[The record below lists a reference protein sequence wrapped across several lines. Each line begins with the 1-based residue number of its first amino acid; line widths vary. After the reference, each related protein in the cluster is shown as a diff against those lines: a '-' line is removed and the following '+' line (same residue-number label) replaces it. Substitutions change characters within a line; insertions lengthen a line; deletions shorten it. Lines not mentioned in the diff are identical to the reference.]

1 MARKGG
7 FLKGIVASAATYA
20 VKTAVDIA
28 ANPENMQK
36 VAQLVSEQQ
45 VGSKLKQAAASMH
58 LPAVLSPSAR
68 VAKQLD
74 AIEETLEQY
83 ADQFPVNAPVERWKS
98 TLQSLHL
105 MDTMNRSTTGSE
117 HKIRLEK
124 LQTQTEALFN
134 EIFQALDS
142 GDDRR
147 LTTSPL
153 LSYLFPATPKRI
165 DASAGRILLPS
176 GFEGKNH
183 DRRRFQRT
191 HPIRRRRR

>member
-1 MARKGG
+1 MTRKGG

-45 VGSKLKQAAASMH
+45 VGSKLKQAAANIH
-58 LPAVLSPSAR
+58 LPAALSPSAR

-74 AIEETLEQY
+74 AIEEALEDG
-83 ADQFPVNAPVERWKS
+83 DQFPVNAPVERWKS
-98 TLQSLHL
+98 TLQSLRL

-124 LQTQTEALFN
+124 LQAQTEALFN

-142 GDDRR
+142 
-147 LTTSPL
+147 S
-153 LSYLFPATPKRI
+153 
-165 DASAGRILLPS
+165 DAQI
-176 GFEGKNH
+176 E
-183 DRRRFQRT
+183 D
-191 HPIRRRRR
+191 

>member
-1 MARKGG
+1 MTRKGG

-58 LPAVLSPSAR
+58 LPAALSPYTR
-68 VAKQLD
+68 VAKKLD
-74 AIEETLEQY
+74 AIEETLEKY

-98 TLQSLHL
+98 TLQSLRL
-105 MDTMNRSTTGSE
+105 MDTMNRSITGSE
-117 HKIRLEK
+117 HKNRLRK

-142 GDDRR
+142 GDAQIED
-147 LTTSPL
+147 
-153 LSYLFPATPKRI
+153 
-165 DASAGRILLPS
+165 
-176 GFEGKNH
+176 
-183 DRRRFQRT
+183 
-191 HPIRRRRR
+191 